1 MKAVKFIF
9 LLLSFIILF
18 LTFTLYNIKNQ
29 KFIAIDSFKILEDNS
44 EEVVLSCDFNIYNPN
59 WFRISTKDVIF
70 KLYSDSIFLGN
81 GKLNHFINLPHNDTV
96 LVSSTI
102 NIKKNIFN
110 SFNSFEDSV
119 SLNVLGSSSIPFLSK
134 RYYFNFSEKIN
145 LAEYLS
151 VFASNFS
158 DNLDLKIND
167 INIRKI
173 DFKKTYLDVGFRIYN
188 KSMFECRI
196 NKLDVEVYESER
208 YMSILAVSK
217 IKDRFILKPDT
228 YNDFKS
234 SVELNT
240 LKMAGVFFTNTL
252 KNKSSLFIKANA
264 MVSYNNIEI
273 PFSTSKK
280 INFNPLTFEIY

>member
-1 MKAVKFIF
+1 MKALKFIF
-9 LLLSFIILF
+9 LLFSLIILLF
-18 LTFTLYNIKNQ
+18 TFTLYNIKNQ
-29 KFIAIDSFKILEDNS
+29 KFIALESFVILEDNS
-44 EEVVLSCDFNIYNPN
+44 NEVVLSCDFKIFNPN

-70 KLYSDSIFLGN
+70 KLYSDSIYLGS
-81 GKLNHFINLPHNDTV
+81 GKLNKMITLPKKDTV
-96 LVSSTI
+96 LISSTL

-110 SFNSFEDSV
+110 SFNSFKDSI
-119 SLNVLGSSSIPFLSK
+119 SLNILGSSSIPCISK

-145 LAEYLS
+145 LAKYLS
-151 VFASNFS
+151 VFASNLTE
-158 DNLDLKIND
+158 DLDLTINN

-173 DFKKTYLDVGFRIYN
+173 DFQKTYLDVVFRIYN
-188 KSMFECRI
+188 KSMFECKI
-196 NKLDVEVYESER
+196 NKLDIEVYETDK

-217 IKDRFILKPDT
+217 IKDSFSLKPAT

-240 LKMAGVFFTNTL
+240 LKIANVFFTNTL

-264 MVSYNNIEI
+264 IVNYNNIEI

-280 INFNPLTFEIY
+280 INFNPLTFKIY